1 MPSTLVVS
9 HSEQINTPGTTA
21 LGGGT
26 FFSIFGGGAYS
37 ELFWAV
43 GIVFMAILKTCFRSW
58 SAPRSMQPVTP
69 N

>member
-1 MPSTLVVS
+1 M
-9 HSEQINTPGTTA
+9 
-21 LGGGT
+21 
-26 FFSIFGGGAYS
+26 
-37 ELFWAV
+37 AV